1 MDIDFLKSVPV
12 LDTEDREQKYEEAIL
27 LDGSTIQIPA
37 PHIDAAYFDKS
48 KDRWCLDYDH
58 HHFVFAGEIW
68 QEQKKWY
75 LGNTLNRRVGKY
87 HIQTT
92 KEDITHD
99 NFFKYVIV
107 INGEVIR
114 KNEIFYDFGFILRY
128 SEDEAEIKEML
139 QCIIQSRERSLK
151 ALKELV

>member
-1 MDIDFLKSVPV
+1 MNKAALSIPTSDV
-12 LDTEDREQKYEEAIL
+12 EDRSKKYEEAIL
-27 LDGSTIQIPA
+27 LDGSTIKIYA
-37 PHIDAAYFDKS
+37 PYIDAAYFDKS

-58 HHFVFAGEIW
+58 HHFLFVGGIW

-92 KEDITHD
+92 REDITHD
-99 NFFKYVIV
+99 NFFKWDII

-114 KNEIFYDFGFILRY
+114 KDEIFYDFGFILRY
-128 SEDEAEIKEML
+128 SDDETEIKEMI
-139 QCIIQSRERSLK
+139 QCIIENRERSLQN
-151 ALKELV
+151 LKELCN

>member
-27 LDGSTIQIPA
+27 LDGATIQIPA
-37 PHIDAAYFDKS
+37 PYTDAAYFSKAEDK
-48 KDRWCLDYDH
+48 WCLDYDH
-58 HHFVFAGEIW
+58 HHFVFVGEIW

-92 KEDITHD
+92 REDITHD
-99 NFFKYVIV
+99 NFFKWDII

-114 KNEIFYDFGFILRY
+114 KDEIFYDFGFILRY

-139 QCIIQSRERSLK
+139 QCIIRNRERSLK
-151 ALKELV
+151 ILKELV